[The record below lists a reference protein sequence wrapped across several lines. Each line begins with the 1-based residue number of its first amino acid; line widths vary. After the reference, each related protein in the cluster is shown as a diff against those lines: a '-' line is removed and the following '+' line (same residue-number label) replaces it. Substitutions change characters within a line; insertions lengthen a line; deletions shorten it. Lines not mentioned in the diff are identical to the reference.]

1 MRKKLI
7 LLCLL
12 FVFSISTALTAAAV
26 PQSAIKQAKVDQD
39 QANEIRELYPIVAE
53 PVLRQGATGEQVVK
67 IQQLLAAS
75 GFYAG
80 AFDGQFG
87 PATRAAVERFQ
98 ARYSLPVTGAV
109 DRAMIDTMNRA
120 KGAPDRYRRVINME
134 ASAYTTQ
141 DPGSGLYTYRGHL
154 LRKGLVAVDP
164 KVIPLG
170 TRLYVEGYG
179 YAIADDTGGYIKGN
193 RIDLAYENRRE
204 ALQFGRRMVTVYILD

>member
-1 MRKKLI
+1 MRKKLL

-12 FVFSISTALTAAAV
+12 LVFSTGTVLTASSAPQPVQAV
-26 PQSAIKQAKVDQD
+26 HTDNGLTAEQL
-39 QANEIRELYPIVAE
+39 RELYPIAAE
-53 PVLRQGATGEQVVK
+53 PVLKPGASGEQVVK

-87 PATRAAVERFQ
+87 PATRTAVERFQ
-98 ARYSLPVTGAV
+98 TRYSLPVTGAV
-109 DRAMIDTMNRA
+109 DRAMIDALNRA
-120 KGAPDRYRRVINME
+120 KGAPDRYRRVLNME

-141 DPGSGLYTYRGHL
+141 DPGNGSYTYRGHL

-170 TRLYVEGYG
+170 TRLYVDGYG

-204 ALQFGRRMVTVYILD
+204 ALQFGRRMVQVYILD